1 MDVQIR
7 FLMEFAVILA
17 VAGLTAVIFTKM
29 KMPVVIGYLAAG
41 ILVGPYLFPFDLITD
56 MDTVNSLANLGII
69 LLMFTIGLDFN
80 IRKLRKTGMF
90 AIVAGTIEVVLMI
103 TIGYALGWA
112 MGWSNI
118 ESIFLGGVMSIS
130 STAIIIKVLTD
141 AGHLQKPYASGLI
154 GILIIEDIAAVII
167 LAMVSPL
174 GSGKAP
180 GLSSVV
186 GILAAA
192 ILFIG
197 LSLVLGFALVPRVVD
212 YIKKNYPSEVLL
224 LVSLGLCFGMALLSS
239 EIGLSV
245 AIGAFVMGV
254 IISQSASQPEIV
266 LKTMPI
272 KEMFMAVFFVSIGM
286 LIDPRLVLQNILPAI
301 IIAAVFIGGKIFS
314 VTTATYVANTDAR
327 SSLMSG
333 MAMVAMGEF
342 SFVIVKTGVENGSLS
357 QFFYSTI
364 IGAALITMIVMPIT
378 FRYSSQTVDW
388 LAAHM
393 PGSVMVS
400 LRRTEALRSEVRS
413 WMATHAERRKEI
425 LRQLF
430 WIFVDFTIIL
440 LIQVFAG
447 FFYGFGSLL
456 QGVADWLSVVPS
468 TLGMIISVAL
478 IIPPLISIMRRMRR
492 IVGILVTG
500 LVETGRFQ
508 SNTGKVFFHVMTR
521 LGYIFIFITLFF
533 LLIPIAPLAKEFP
546 FLLIVAV
553 IVGVMVTVWLRDI
566 SKTTYMRMTDL
577 LSENLLEQK
586 EKGGP

>member
-1 MDVQIR
+1 
-7 FLMEFAVILA
+7 MEFAVILA
-17 VAGLTAVIFTKM
+17 VAGLTAVIFTKL

-41 ILVGPYLFPFDLITD
+41 ILVGPYLFHFDLITD
-56 MDTVNSLANLGII
+56 TDTVNSLANLGII

-80 IRKLRKTGMF
+80 IQKLRKTGLF

-112 MGWSNI
+112 LGWGNI

-130 STAIIIKVLTD
+130 STAIIIKVLSD
-141 AGHLQKPYASGLI
+141 AGHMQKEYAHGLV

-174 GSGKAP
+174 GAGKAP

-186 GILAAA
+186 GILTGA
-192 ILFIG
+192 ILFIA
-197 LSLVLGFALVPRVVD
+197 LSLILGFAVVPRIVD
-212 YIKKNYPSEVLL
+212 YVRKNYPSEVLL

-254 IISQSASQPEIV
+254 IISQSTSQHEIV

-286 LIDPRLVLQNILPAI
+286 LIDPRLVLQNIVPAVL
-301 IIAAVFIGGKIFS
+301 IAAVFIVGKVFS

-327 SSLMSG
+327 SAMMSG

-342 SFVIVKTGVENGSLS
+342 SFVIVKTGVENGSVS

-364 IGAALITMIVMPIT
+364 IGAALITMIVMPIL
-378 FRYSSQTVDW
+378 FRYSSRTISFISSH
-388 LAAHM
+388 L
-393 PGSVMVS
+393 PESVRVS
-400 LRRTEALRSEVRS
+400 MRRTETLRSEVRS
-413 WMATHAERRKEI
+413 WMATHAVQRKEI
-425 LRQLF
+425 LHHLF

-447 FFYGFGSLL
+447 FFYGFGLL
-456 QGVADWLSVVPS
+456 LSGFADWLSVLPS

-478 IIPPLISIMRRMRR
+478 IIPPLISVMRRMRR
-492 IVGILVTG
+492 VVKILVTG
-500 LVETGRFQ
+500 LVETGRFHNN
-508 SNTGKVFFHVMTR
+508 SGLVFFRVMTR
-521 LGYIFIFITLFF
+521 LGYIFIFITMFF
-533 LLIPIAPLAKEFP
+533 MLIPIAPLAKEFP
-546 FLLIVAV
+546 FLLVVAV
-553 IVGVMVTVWLRDI
+553 IVGIMVTYWLRDI
-566 SKTTYMRMTDL
+566 NKATYLRMTDL
-577 LSENLLEQK
+577 LTENLLEPK
-586 EKGGP
+586 DPAGK